1 MISSPIEI
9 TKVSTMLDLLRSWS
23 ANVICLSE
31 SQTAWERHTVRES
44 VAKELRKIDRN
55 AGMVG
60 SSSETATAS
69 VVKPGGTLT
78 VWDGNWNSRIVKRES
93 DPYKLGRWSYIEI
106 VGKKN
111 SKLCIYTVY
120 RCCKGQTE
128 STVGRTSSFSQQVTL
143 LKLRGVKKSPQEML
157 LVDLQKNINE
167 KLQEGCEILVCI
179 DANEQMEDDKS
190 RIKKFSMELGL
201 IDIATARFAHP
212 PPTFVRK
219 KTANRIDFL
228 LCTSVVYE
236 NIEAYGMAPLEYERT
251 LGDHR
256 AQYVDINTESLLG
269 LTSIDNSS
277 ASSRRLRSTDPKCIN
292 KYIDKLRKNFKTHN
306 IHKRMKK
313 LVLSLKEING
323 MTKCQQEQYE
333 ALDRDVFRLCINA
346 EKQIKIMRF
355 QQHAWSPSMEAA
367 AKTIQ
372 HWRRRQKAKKENKNN
387 THKLILFARS
397 IGIEDDESKSD
408 EDIQVE
414 IKQAFRKLNQVKKVA
429 REKRVEFLNGLADKY
444 ASDNM
449 ISKSQAVLELL
460 NHEEV
465 REMYRH
471 IRLKIKGS
479 TFSQLDEVWIK
490 SSEGETRVISDNDEL
505 NEHLL
510 RRNKDQLRQAANT
523 PFGDGPLGKLLK
535 ADGSGDIAD
544 RILEGLPIPE
554 AVEYDETIQAY
565 LEGMAVSKVS
575 ILDSVKTDLTT
586 EQYANFWKNKRET
599 TATSPFG
606 LHIGHFKSVVPYEDI
621 LNIHLQLLVIPF
633 QKAYVPTRWAKTV
646 QIMLE
651 KDQGRPW
658 SNRLRIIELFDSQLN
673 AGMQIFFGKRMVDKA
688 LKEGLIHPSA
698 YGSVPQRTAQDA
710 VLEKILSIDMMRV
723 KKLTGAIFDCDAKG
737 CYDQIIPAL
746 QTIFSRRLGVPIKT
760 ARLFAMLWSVCK
772 HHVRTR
778 NGVSSECYYASVGAA
793 LYGIGQGN
801 GAGPAFWLSHLVVMF
816 YVLDTLAYGICFKT
830 PQGDVE
836 HRSTGMGFVDDVT
849 LGCTEKN
856 PIKNNDDILETDND
870 RTKKVCKQITSMAQH
885 WEKMLFADGGR
896 LELKKCYWILISWKW
911 IRGIAVMQ
919 TNEETPW
926 EMNLHQSEA
935 DQTVTIT
942 RQTIKAA
949 PKVLGCHI
957 AVDGNSEK
965 EFGRWRTEAIRF
977 GTKVKKAKFKRT
989 CGEKIYPTIWI
1000 PKLRYISAPV
1010 CFTREQCETI
1020 DKKVVRHCVSA
1031 SGYHKGLPRAVL
1043 YGPSLYGGTEWD
1055 TSYLLQVYEKVRF
1068 FLGHVRRNDRLGKL
1082 LVILVQTIQL
1092 VAGINDQILDTE
1104 IKWTTWVETTWITF
1118 LQTCLWEVNGRIK
1131 LECKKYKCPRKQDQ
1145 FIMDIFEKE
1154 KYSEKK
1160 LLAINRCRMYL
1171 RVLTVSD
1178 LCTYDGRDIE
1188 STIWSLEKGRD
1199 STMQWPIQ
1207 IKPCKTDINI
1217 WKKAIKSLVIGSDTL
1232 RNPLG
1237 EWISKTHQTWRY
1249 MSNKNKTVLLRC
1261 ENGVQKKWL
1270 G

>member
-1 MISSPIEI
+1 MHRETAALEVTAAEEEIHGRNMDGTFWGDDLINRDGCLRVVYNNCNGLQIKDFLKLKFKQSRERKQEKMISSPIEI

-44 VAKELRKIDRN
+44 VGKELRRIDRN

-306 IHKRMKK
+306 IHKRMQK

-737 CYDQIIPAL
+737 CYDRIIPAL

-1154 KYSEKK
+1154 KYSKK
-1160 LLAINRCRMYL
+1160 NY
-1171 RVLTVSD
+1171 
-1178 LCTYDGRDIE
+1178 
-1188 STIWSLEKGRD
+1188 
-1199 STMQWPIQ
+1199 
-1207 IKPCKTDINI
+1207 
-1217 WKKAIKSLVIGSDTL
+1217 
-1232 RNPLG
+1232 
-1237 EWISKTHQTWRY
+1237 
-1249 MSNKNKTVLLRC
+1249 
-1261 ENGVQKKWL
+1261 
-1270 G
+1270 

>member
-1 MISSPIEI
+1 MHRETAALEVTAAEEEIHGRNMDGTFWGDDLINRDGCLRVVYNNCNGLQIKDFLKLKFKQSRERKQEKMISSPIEI

-277 ASSRRLRSTDPKCIN
+277 ASSRRLRSTDPKCIK

-523 PFGDGPLGKLLK
+523 PFGDGPLGKILK
-535 ADGSGDIAD
+535 S
-544 RILEGLPIPE
+544 
-554 AVEYDETIQAY
+554 
-565 LEGMAVSKVS
+565 
-575 ILDSVKTDLTT
+575 
-586 EQYANFWKNKRET
+586 
-599 TATSPFG
+599 
-606 LHIGHFKSVVPYEDI
+606 
-621 LNIHLQLLVIPF
+621 
-633 QKAYVPTRWAKTV
+633 RW
-646 QIMLE
+646 
-651 KDQGRPW
+651 
-658 SNRLRIIELFDSQLN
+658 
-673 AGMQIFFGKRMVDKA
+673 
-688 LKEGLIHPSA
+688 
-698 YGSVPQRTAQDA
+698 
-710 VLEKILSIDMMRV
+710 
-723 KKLTGAIFDCDAKG
+723 
-737 CYDQIIPAL
+737 
-746 QTIFSRRLGVPIKT
+746 
-760 ARLFAMLWSVCK
+760 
-772 HHVRTR
+772 
-778 NGVSSECYYASVGAA
+778 
-793 LYGIGQGN
+793 
-801 GAGPAFWLSHLVVMF
+801 
-816 YVLDTLAYGICFKT
+816 
-830 PQGDVE
+830 
-836 HRSTGMGFVDDVT
+836 
-849 LGCTEKN
+849 
-856 PIKNNDDILETDND
+856 
-870 RTKKVCKQITSMAQH
+870 
-885 WEKMLFADGGR
+885 
-896 LELKKCYWILISWKW
+896 
-911 IRGIAVMQ
+911 
-919 TNEETPW
+919 
-926 EMNLHQSEA
+926 
-935 DQTVTIT
+935 
-942 RQTIKAA
+942 
-949 PKVLGCHI
+949 
-957 AVDGNSEK
+957 
-965 EFGRWRTEAIRF
+965 
-977 GTKVKKAKFKRT
+977 
-989 CGEKIYPTIWI
+989 
-1000 PKLRYISAPV
+1000 
-1010 CFTREQCETI
+1010 
-1020 DKKVVRHCVSA
+1020 
-1031 SGYHKGLPRAVL
+1031 
-1043 YGPSLYGGTEWD
+1043 
-1055 TSYLLQVYEKVRF
+1055 
-1068 FLGHVRRNDRLGKL
+1068 VRRY
-1082 LVILVQTIQL
+1082 
-1092 VAGINDQILDTE
+1092 
-1104 IKWTTWVETTWITF
+1104 
-1118 LQTCLWEVNGRIK
+1118 C
-1131 LECKKYKCPRKQDQ
+1131 
-1145 FIMDIFEKE
+1145 
-1154 KYSEKK
+1154 
-1160 LLAINRCRMYL
+1160 
-1171 RVLTVSD
+1171 
-1178 LCTYDGRDIE
+1178 
-1188 STIWSLEKGRD
+1188 
-1199 STMQWPIQ
+1199 
-1207 IKPCKTDINI
+1207 
-1217 WKKAIKSLVIGSDTL
+1217 
-1232 RNPLG
+1232 
-1237 EWISKTHQTWRY
+1237 
-1249 MSNKNKTVLLRC
+1249 
-1261 ENGVQKKWL
+1261 
-1270 G
+1270 